1 MTSFFR
7 SADGR
12 SIGSRPLD
20 RRSMLRGTLAVGAGV
35 AFGQLLFSG
44 VAQAYSWSRT
54 LKQGDSGAD
63 VTELQIR
70 VAGWAADSAS
80 HTRVGLD
87 GDFGPGTAAAVKR
100 FQAAYGLDDDG
111 VVGPNTQA
119 KLNALEQSDGSTAH
133 FNWSEFTDRS
143 SGTFDGGKVSAAT
156 VRENAR
162 RAMYKLEAL
171 RKKLGN
177 TPITV
182 NSGFRSIAH
191 NAEIGG
197 ASDSMHLY
205 GTAADLN
212 VPGVSN
218 RTVYQKAET
227 CGFSGLETY
236 TVDHQHV
243 DSRADLGRAWWWENG
258 TI

>member
-1 MTSFFR
+1 MTS
-7 SADGR
+7 ST
-12 SIGSRPLD
+12 SLN
-20 RRSMLRGTLAVGAGV
+20 RRAVLRGAVVAGLGV
-35 AFGQLLFSG
+35 VLGPLVLSG
-44 VAQAYSWSRT
+44 VAQAYPWSRT
-54 LKQGDSGAD
+54 LTQGATGAD

-80 HTRVGLD
+80 HSRVSVD
-87 GDFGPGTAAAVKR
+87 GEFGPGTAAAVRR
-100 FQAAYGLDDDG
+100 FQSAYGLGADAS
-111 VVGPNTQA
+111 VGPATQA
-119 KLNALEQSDGSTAH
+119 QLNALEQSDGSTAH
-133 FNWSEFTDRS
+133 FNWSEFTDRV
-143 SGTFDGGKVSAAT
+143 SGNFEGGKLTAAA
-156 VRENAR
+156 VKENAR

-177 TPITV
+177 TSITV
-182 NSGFRSIAH
+182 NSGFRSIRH